1 MSLQG
6 KAALVTGGGTG
17 VGRATAL
24 MLAERGAN
32 VAVNYSRSADE
43 AAQTAA
49 DIQAHGVEG
58 LAIQADVASDAAV
71 VAMVEQAV
79 AAFGRLDIVVNS
91 AGTTF
96 FVDYDDLD
104 GMKDKYWDRILAVN
118 LKGPFFVSRA
128 AAPHLKAG
136 GDGVI
141 VSISSLSGITGTGS
155 SIAYAASK
163 GALNTI
169 TKSLARTLAPEI
181 RVNSVAPGP
190 IDTRWMIGHEDFLQR
205 AVDRSPVNRAAT
217 PEDIAAG
224 VLMLVENPIM
234 TGEVLVM
241 DSGCG
246 L

>member
-24 MLAERGAN
+24 KLAERGAN
-32 VAVNYSRSADE
+32 VAVNYSRSAAE
-43 AAQTAA
+43 AAETAD
-49 DIQAHGVEG
+49 DIRALGVEG

-71 VAMVEQAV
+71 KAMVEQTV

-91 AGTTF
+91 AGTTH
-96 FVDYDDLD
+96 FVDHDDLD
-104 GMKDKYWDRILAVN
+104 GMKESYWDRILAVN

-128 AAPHLKAG
+128 AAPHLKAS
-136 GDGVI
+136 GDGAI
-141 VSISSLSGITGTGS
+141 VSVSSLAGITGTGS
-155 SIAYAASK
+155 CIAYAASK

-169 TKSLARTLAPEI
+169 TKSLARALAPEI

-190 IDTRWMIGHEDFLQR
+190 IDTRWMIGHEAFLQR
-205 AVDRSPVNRAAT
+205 AIDRSPVNRAAT
-217 PEDIAAG
+217 PENIADG
-224 VLMLVENPIM
+224 VLLLVENPIA

-241 DSGCG
+241 DSGCS

>member
-43 AAQTAA
+43 AAQTAN
-49 DIQAHGVEG
+49 DIQALGVEG
-58 LAIQADVASDAAV
+58 LAIQADVAYDAAV
-71 VAMVEQAV
+71 VSMVEQTV

-104 GMKDKYWDRILAVN
+104 GMKDEYWDRILAVN

-141 VSISSLSGITGTGS
+141 VHVSSLAGITGTGS

-190 IDTRWMIGHEDFLQR
+190 IDTRWMIGHEGFLQR
-205 AVDRSPVNRAAT
+205 AIDRSPVNRAAT

-224 VLMLVENPIM
+224 ILLLVENPIV

>member
-24 MLAERGAN
+24 KLAERGAN

-43 AAQTAA
+43 AAQTAN

-71 VAMVEQAV
+71 VAMVEQAA

-91 AGTTF
+91 AGTTH
-96 FVDYDDLD
+96 FVDHDDLD
-104 GMKDKYWDRILAVN
+104 GMKDEFWDRILAVN

-128 AAPHLKAG
+128 ATPHLRAG
-136 GDGVI
+136 DDGVI
-141 VSISSLSGITGTGS
+141 VHVSSLAGITGTGS
-155 SIAYAASK
+155 CIAYAASK
-163 GALNTI
+163 GALNTM
-169 TKSLARTLAPEI
+169 TKSLARALAPDI

-190 IDTRWMIGHEDFLQR
+190 IDTRWMIGHEGFLQQ
-205 AVDRSPVNRAAT
+205 AIDRSPINRAAT
-217 PEDIAAG
+217 AEDIGAG
-224 VLMLVENPIM
+224 VLMLVENPIV

>member
-43 AAQTAA
+43 AAQTAS
-49 DIQAHGVEG
+49 DIQALGVEG

-71 VAMVEQAV
+71 VAMVEQAA

-91 AGTTF
+91 AGTTH
-96 FVDYDDLD
+96 FVDHDDLD
-104 GMKDKYWDRILAVN
+104 GMKDEFWDRILAVN

-128 AAPHLKAG
+128 ATPHLRAG
-136 GDGVI
+136 DDGVI
-141 VSISSLSGITGTGS
+141 VHVSSLAGITGTGS
-155 SIAYAASK
+155 CIAYAASK
-163 GALNTI
+163 GALNTM
-169 TKSLARTLAPEI
+169 TKSLARALAPDI

-190 IDTRWMIGHEDFLQR
+190 IDTRWMIGHEGFLQQ
-205 AVDRSPVNRAAT
+205 AIDRSPINRAAT
-217 PEDIAAG
+217 AEDIGAG
-224 VLMLVENPIM
+224 VLMLVENPIV

>member
-71 VAMVEQAV
+71 VAMVEQTV

-96 FVDYDDLD
+96 FVDYHDLD
-104 GMKDKYWDRILAVN
+104 GMKDEYWDRILAVN

-224 VLMLVENPIM
+224 VLLLVENPIT